1 MTGLLL
7 RGGTVVDGTGA
18 PSRKADVAIRDG
30 ALAAIGAD
38 LAADGARVIDVSGR
52 VVAPFGI
59 SAEQAHLLMLLFTRG
74 RDYAYGEIRS
84 WLLDAG
90 FARVGVDVLPPGL
103 ISSLVTGYK

>member
-1 MTGLLL
+1 
-7 RGGTVVDGTGA
+7 
-18 PSRKADVAIRDG
+18 
-30 ALAAIGAD
+30 
-38 LAADGARVIDVSGR
+38 
-52 VVAPFGI
+52 
-59 SAEQAHLLMLLFTRG
+59 MLLFTRG